1 MTMDVSA
8 IVERARLAAKASPA
22 AETSEAQREQLQRIA
37 AEFESMLLV
46 QVLKDMRRSGS
57 WEEEGESAGLG
68 AESLFET
75 LDVELAS
82 HLARVKGLGL
92 GKQLEEAFDRIHPSG
107 ATPNPQPPG
116 SNPHVIA
123 GKALATALAV
133 ESRKSGADEA
143 QPSRGANPVTA
154 ALKVA
159 GEAAAAAPKAVAQLV
174 RPVAGAVTSAFG
186 WRNHPITGDLKF
198 HQGVDL
204 RAAYG
209 QDVHAAAAG
218 KVVFSGEQGAYGS
231 TVVVQHA
238 DGTKTRYAHLSARL
252 VEKGDQIGA
261 GEALGRAG
269 RSGRATGTH
278 LHFEVIAADGRR
290 IQPDQGLGANEPRTE
305 TGAAGRAAGKP
316 AVVAAERSIKVPG
329 AGAD

>member
-1 MTMDVSA
+1 MTMDVA
-8 IVERARLAAKASPA
+8 GVVERARLAAKTSPA
-22 AETSEAQREQLQRIA
+22 AETPDAQREQLKRIA

-57 WEEEGESAGLG
+57 WEEEGEAAGLG

-92 GKQLEEAFDRIHPSG
+92 GKQLEEAFDRMH
-107 ATPNPQPPG
+107 ATPQ
-116 SNPHVIA
+116 IA
-123 GKALATALAV
+123 ADKALATAV
-133 ESRKSGADEA
+133 ADPQVRPA
-143 QPSRGANPVTA
+143 ATNAPNGVTA

-159 GEAAAAAPKAVAQLV
+159 ADVAGAAPKAVVQLV
-174 RPVAGAVTSAFG
+174 RPVAGVVTSAFG
-186 WRNHPITGDLKF
+186 WRNHPITGEMKF

-209 QDVHAAAAG
+209 QDVQAAAAG
-218 KVVFSGEQGAYGS
+218 RVVFSGEQGAYGS

-252 VEKGDQIGA
+252 VDKGDQIAA
-261 GEALGRAG
+261 GEPLGRAG

-290 IQPDQGLGANEPRTE
+290 LAPDQWID
-305 TGAAGRAAGKP
+305 GKP
-316 AVVAAERSIKVPG
+316 AVVAAERSIKVRG